1 MIPTSSDKKY
11 IRKRDQT
18 RIRLTGTCEVCGAT
32 DVDTSRHHLW
42 YPRKFDPAAVI
53 EVCDECDE
61 KIHGREDAESFG
73 RSINTIQN
81 LTIDKNGMVWLGTVR
96 IGIEYVDK
104 NGTISI
110 NMAKR

>member
-1 MIPTSSDKKY
+1 MTPNSEDKKA
-11 IRKRDQT
+11 IRKRDQN
-18 RIRLTGTCEVCGAT
+18 RIRLTGTCSRCGAT

-42 YPRKFDPAAVI
+42 YSQEFDPNAVI
-53 EVCDECDE
+53 EVCDECDD
-61 KIHGREDAESFG
+61 KIHGREDAESLG
-73 RSINTIQN
+73 RSINAIQN
-81 LTIDKNGMVWLGTVR
+81 LTIDKDEIVRLGGVK

>member
-42 YPRKFDPAAVI
+42 YPR
-53 EVCDECDE
+53 C
-61 KIHGREDAESFG
+61 
-73 RSINTIQN
+73 
-81 LTIDKNGMVWLGTVR
+81 
-96 IGIEYVDK
+96 
-104 NGTISI
+104 
-110 NMAKR
+110 